1 MLSLLLALATADVV
15 EVAAAPSEVTVYA
28 DRARVTRT
36 GVSQLARGIHEVTF
50 VGLPAT
56 TDSESL
62 TADVSGSVELLDIQ
76 VRMVS
81 AVEAADERVAGLLT
95 QIQTLLDARQDL
107 LDDQQAASAK
117 LASIGV
123 ARSASA
129 SQLSAQLLVGTNG
142 PSRADAL
149 QRQLSREDAEA
160 RAALRQATLA
170 IRGVDG
176 EISAARR
183 EQASLG
189 SSATDTLTA
198 VVRVDVSAGGR
209 IGVDLTYTVG
219 GAYWQPRYDLRSDGG
234 SDSVSLSL
242 SAIVTQRTGEDW
254 SNVDLSV
261 SSARPGRG
269 TDVPRL
275 DPFWLM
281 AYRPRPMS
289 RSSRGG
295 GNAPMAAMAEMD
307 SSVSMGSV
315 APAPPMEVAQ
325 AVVET
330 QLAATTFGVENPE
343 SMPSDG
349 TARKVLLTTVD
360 LESELRHVSV
370 PRIDPTAFLIG
381 EVTNTASFPLLPG
394 PAGVFIGGAYV
405 GDIMLNTV
413 PTGETFD
420 VSFGPDD
427 RVIVTRTRLG
437 TNIDGDGPVGRR
449 RNAEWNWGLQVRST
463 HRSPVNVEIR
473 EQVPVSRSEDVSVA
487 YEVDSGAPEVTE
499 EGRGIL
505 AFAVDIP
512 AGRTAGFEWTYT
524 VTYPGDRTLG
534 WME

>member
-1 MLSLLLALATADVV
+1 MLSLLLALAMADVV
-15 EVAAAPSEVTVYA
+15 EVTAAPSEVTVYA
-28 DRARVTRT
+28 DRARVTRS
-36 GVSQLARGIHEVTF
+36 GLSQLARGIHEVTF

-56 TDSESL
+56 TDAASL

-95 QIQTLLDARQDL
+95 QIQTLLDTRQDL
-107 LDDQQAASAK
+107 LDDQQAATAK
-117 LASIGV
+117 LSSIGS

-129 SQLSAQLLVGTNG
+129 TQLSAQLLVGTNG

-160 RAALRQATLA
+160 RSALRQATLA
-170 IRGVDG
+170 IRDVDVD
-176 EISAARR
+176 IAAARR

-189 SSATDTLTA
+189 SNATDTLTA
-198 VVRVDVSAGGR
+198 VVRVDVAAGGR
-209 IGVDLTYTVG
+209 IGVDLTYTVS

-281 AYRPRPMS
+281 AYRPRPSS
-289 RSSRGG
+289 RASRGG
-295 GNAPMAAMAEMD
+295 GAPMRAMAEMD
-307 SSVSMGSV
+307 NAAPV
-315 APAPPMEVAQ
+315 AAAAPPPPMEVAQ

-394 PAGVFIGGAYV
+394 PAGVFVGGAYV
-405 GDIMLNTV
+405 GDIMLDTV

-427 RVIVTRTRLG
+427 RVLVTRTRLG

-449 RNAEWNWGLQVRST
+449 RNAEWKWGVDIRST
-463 HRSPVNVEIR
+463 HQSPVNVEIR
-473 EQVPVSRSEDVSVA
+473 EQVPTSRSEDVVVA
-487 YEVDSGAPEVTE
+487 YKIESGAPEISE
-499 EGRGIL
+499 EDGGIL
-505 AFAVDIP
+505 AFTVDVP
-512 AGRTAGFEWTYT
+512 ARRSAGFEWTYT

>member
-1 MLSLLLALATADVV
+1 MLSLLLALAMADVV
-15 EVAAAPSEVTVYA
+15 EVTTAPSEVTVYA

-36 GVSQLARGIHEVTF
+36 GVSQLNRGTHEVTF

-56 TDSESL
+56 TDPESL
-62 TADVSGSVELLDIQ
+62 TADVSGSAELLDIQ

-95 QIQTLLDARQDL
+95 QIQALLDARQDL

-117 LASIGV
+117 LSSITA

-129 SQLSAQLLVGTNG
+129 TQLSAQLLVGTNG
-142 PSRADAL
+142 PARADAL
-149 QRQLSREDAEA
+149 QRQLSREDGEA
-160 RAALRQATLA
+160 REALREATLS
-170 IRGVDG
+170 IRDVDVD
-176 EISAARR
+176 IAAARR

-189 SSATDTLTA
+189 SNATDTLTA
-198 VVRVDVSAGGR
+198 VVRVDVSSGDR
-209 IGVDLTYTVG
+209 IGVDLTYPVG

-275 DPFWLM
+275 DPFWLTT
-281 AYRPRPMS
+281 YRPRPTS

-295 GNAPMAAMAEMD
+295 GAPMAAMAEMD
-307 SSVSMGSV
+307 ASVGAA
-315 APAPPMEVAQ
+315 APAAAPPMEIAQ

-349 TARKVLLTTVD
+349 TARKVLLTTVE

-394 PAGVFIGGAYV
+394 PAGVFVAGAYV

-427 RVIVTRTRLG
+427 RVLVTRTRLG

-449 RNAEWNWGLQVRST
+449 RNAVWEWGIDVRST
-463 HRSPVNVEIR
+463 HQSPVNVEIR
-473 EQVPVSRSEDVSVA
+473 EQVPTSRSEDVSVA
-487 YEVDSGAPEVTE
+487 YKIESGSPEVSE
-499 EGRGIL
+499 EDGGIL
-505 AFAVDIP
+505 AFTVDVP
-512 AGRTAGFEWTYT
+512 ARRSSGFEWSYT